1 MSLPQNFPYEDITT
15 FTLKTSLFL
24 VNTVISDLLSTNT
37 VKNMNAFIQMRS
49 PTFAELTDVK
59 SDSGSEENFLYI
71 EEDIEV
77 IRSRST
83 MLSE

>member
-1 MSLPQNFPYEDITT
+1 MSLPRNFPYEDITT
-15 FTLKTSLFL
+15 FTLKTSLSL
-24 VNTVISDLLSTNT
+24 VNTVTSDLLSTNI
-37 VKNMNAFIQMRS
+37 VRNMNVFIQMRS

-59 SDSGSEENFLYI
+59 SDSGSEENFLYT
-71 EEDIEV
+71 EEDIEA